1 MTAKESTSKLT
12 PNERL
17 ARKRAAARLRQQR
30 CRARKRQTVVEQKR
44 LQHGK
49 MVQQDSKQHTSSA
62 FRTRHPMTNDTSI
75 SPSLPS
81 HQPIYNCVS
90 FESQRS
96 FEEAMRVQEIS
107 PTGSPT
113 LRGATSPPRKTI
125 EVISIPEEKSG
136 DSLVPDEEAAAIAA
150 MLSLKTSPTSTKRP
164 CAMEGHARPRQA
176 PPKVPFYGN
185 WEAHRYMKP
194 RYGLQPRVPQYHGG
208 MSHQPRPHPPRPHP
222 HFRYYPSSFQRFV
235 RYD

>member
-17 ARKRAAARLRQQR
+17 ARKRAAARSRQQR
-30 CRARKRQTVVEQKR
+30 CRARKRQVLLEQKR
-44 LQHGK
+44 LQHEK
-49 MVQQDSKQHTSSA
+49 MAQQDSKQHTSSV
-62 FRTRHPMTNDTSI
+62 FRTRHPMTKDTSI
-75 SPSLPS
+75 SPPT

-96 FEEAMRVQEIS
+96 FEEAMRAQERS

-113 LRGATSPPRKTI
+113 LRAATSPPRKTI

-136 DSLVPDEEAAAIAA
+136 DSRVAEEEAAAIAA
-150 MLSLKTSPTSTKRP
+150 MLSLKTSPTSTKRLRDV
-164 CAMEGHARPRQA
+164 EGRARPRQA
-176 PPKVPFYGN
+176 PPKIPFYGN
-185 WEAHRYMKP
+185 WEAHRYAKP
-194 RYGLQPRVPQYHGG
+194 RYGLQPRVPQFHGS
-208 MSHQPRPHPPRPHP
+208 MSHPPRPHP

-235 RYD
+235 RYE